1 MWTVDNEVMAT
12 WVKHYRPGLPPE
24 QQDDLWKWISDN
36 VDFRVRSVG
45 IL

>member
-12 WVKHYRPGLPPE
+12 WEKHRRPGTRPE
-24 QQDDLWKWISDN
+24 DQTALWKWIADN
-36 VDFRVRSVG
+36 VDFRVRSAG